1 MTRRTAVLAALVV
14 GLATVA
20 VAAGTWVTGSASG
33 SLQVEALSVP
43 GTAAAPAVVAGGLV
57 TAAAGLALSLGGRGV
72 RVVTAVVLAGSGV
85 LVGWSAVAVLRDPL
99 PAAQVAARDAVGM
112 AVAEDVGATWLPW
125 LAVALAVATVGLAG
139 AALGRWQ
146 ATSRRHEGP
155 TTGPADPLDTW
166 DALSRGE
173 DPSAP

>member
-1 MTRRTAVLAALVV
+1 MTRRTAVLAAVVV
-14 GLATVA
+14 GLATAA
-20 VAAGTWVTGSASG
+20 VAAGTWVTGTATG
-33 SLQVEALSVP
+33 SLRAVALTVP
-43 GTAAAPAVVAGGLV
+43 GTTAAPAVVAGGLV

-72 RVVTAVVLAGSGV
+72 RAVTAVVLAGAGL

-99 PAAQVAARDAVGM
+99 PAAQVAARQAVGM
-112 AVAEDVGATWLPW
+112 AVAEDVATTWLPW
-125 LAVALAVATVGLAG
+125 LAVALAVATGWLAV

-155 TTGPADPLDTW
+155 VRGPADLLDTW